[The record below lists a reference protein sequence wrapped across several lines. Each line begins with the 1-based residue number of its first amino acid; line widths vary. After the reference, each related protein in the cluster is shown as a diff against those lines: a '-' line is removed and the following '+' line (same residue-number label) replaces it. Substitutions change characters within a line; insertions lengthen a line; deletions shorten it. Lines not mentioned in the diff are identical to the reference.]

1 MSVPHILQ
9 LGKFYP
15 PYMGGIETHLE
26 TLCGELRSSADVTVL
41 AADTGNRRTEERR
54 CGITVIRLPPRL
66 WLSTAPLC
74 PSIAAEIRRLSPDL
88 VHLHL
93 PHPGGMIGL
102 LASRYR
108 GPLVVTYH
116 SDVVRQQWRAAPFAP
131 VLRATLTR
139 ARMILAT
146 SRAYIETSPVL
157 RRFAAR
163 CRVVPYGIPIARF
176 AQVDETRVNRL
187 RAQFGD
193 RMVLAI
199 GRLVY
204 YKGFD
209 VLVDAMCEVSGHLVL
224 IGDGPLLG
232 SLKGRAA
239 RLGVE
244 SRISFLGEVDNESLA
259 PYYAAARV
267 FVLPS
272 VARSEAFGI
281 VQLEALA
288 CGVPVVNTSLPSGV
302 PEVSRHGVTGLTVPP
317 GDAVALAQAITTLLD
332 DPALS
337 ARYGMAGRQRVASE
351 FTEVR
356 MAERVRA
363 IYSEALAGLEAGG

>member
-1 MSVPHILQ
+1 VNPPRILQ

-26 TLCGELRSSADVTVL
+26 TLCTQLPSFEVIVL
-41 AADTGNRRTEERR
+41 AANTINERR
-54 CGITVIRLPPRL
+54 EEHRDGISVIRLPPRI
-66 WLSTAPLC
+66 WLSTAPVC
-74 PSIAAEIRRLSPDL
+74 PSIAREIRRLDPAL

-102 LASRYR
+102 LASRYD

-116 SDVVRQQWRAAPFAP
+116 SDVVRQHWRAAPFAP
-131 VLRATLTR
+131 ILHATLRR
-139 ARMILAT
+139 AQAVLAT
-146 SRAYIETSPVL
+146 SQAYIDTSAVL
-157 RRFAAR
+157 QRFVAR
-163 CRVVPYGIPIARF
+163 ARVLPYGIPIERFEHPDERTVARI
-176 AQVDETRVNRL
+176 

-209 VLVDAMCEVSGHLVL
+209 VLVEAMRHVAGQLVV

-232 SLKGRAA
+232 SLKSRAA
-239 RLGVE
+239 GLGVAGK
-244 SRISFLGEVDNESLA
+244 IHFAGEVGNDAVA

-288 CGVPVVNTSLPSGV
+288 AGVPVVNTRLPSGV
-302 PEVSRHGVTGLTVPP
+302 PEISLDGVTGLTVPP
-317 GDAVALAQAITTLLD
+317 GDPLSLAHAVTSLLD
-332 DPALS
+332 NPDLRE
-337 ARYGMAGRQRVASE
+337 RYGAAGRR
-351 FTEVR
+351 
-356 MAERVRA
+356 RVRA
-363 IYSEALAGLEAGG
+363 EFSDIVMGERIRCVYDQALTDGC